1 MTQMNQI
8 EDVFSLRIYEG
19 GIPRLAKETGLS
31 TITLYRLHNQGK
43 LPFTR
48 RLGRSIF
55 IIEPLL
61 QDWIKDG
68 NKFE

>member
-8 EDVFSLRIYEG
+8 EDGFSLKIYDG

-31 TITLYRLHNQGK
+31 PLTLYRLHNRGK

-48 RLGRSIF
+48 NLGRKIF

-68 NKFE
+68 SKFD